1 MRTRWV
7 CLISAF
13 VLLGTAATG
22 WAAEVAHR
30 WSFNGDLTDSVG
42 GQDAVIVDLG
52 ANNATLSD
60 AEVTLTGG
68 AKDSSDYIDL
78 PDKVLSSLGD
88 SATIE
93 IWATQVSVQGWSRIF
108 DFGSSTSHNIFMSW
122 SQGTNANQDRIEWLG
137 PAGNNTVDNTN
148 APYTLGTQFH
158 IVCVFEPGKVT
169 WYRAPAGAADL
180 GPARGTFQAANK
192 LSTLD
197 DINCWLG
204 RSEWADSTAN
214 ARFNECRLWKGAL
227 TESQLEKL
235 HDLGPDLYSPNIAR
249 KPSPAKGTTD
259 VPREVIL
266 HWTPGDT
273 AATHDV
279 YLGTSFEAVSNA
291 SRTNPS
297 STLASRGQDANSYD
311 PPGRLEFGQTYYWRV
326 DEVNAAPDSTIF
338 KGDVW
343 SFTVEPYSY
352 AVTGVTATA
361 SSSHLA
367 TMGPEQTVNSSGL
380 NSNDQHGVDS
390 KTMWLSNKKGP
401 QPTWIQYALPQ
412 VCQLDKMLVWNSN
425 QAAEQT
431 VGFGAKDVTIEYS
444 VDGTTWTALGDF
456 EFAQASGEDTYTA
469 NTVVDFGLRAVKY
482 VKLTINSNWGGIF
495 MQYGLSE
502 VRFLQVPTAARE
514 PSPAQGA
521 TNVHPQ
527 VPLSWRAGREAASH
541 EVYLSTDPDNL
552 VLAGT
557 VATPSYDVA
566 TDLLKT
572 YYWKVVEVNTA
583 EDPAKWESS
592 VWSFTTAEYI
602 TIDDFES
609 YTNSSPKRVFQS
621 WVDGTGFSPDEFFP
635 NGNSGNGS
643 GALVGYDPTAGN
655 VMETVLIHGG
665 AQSMPLYYDNSG
677 GTRYSEAQRTF
688 ATPQDWTKHTITTLV
703 IWFRGD
709 PNNVAAPLYAK
720 INDTKVVYNNGAA
733 STAFPLWK
741 QWSIPLSSVSGANL
755 KSVKTL
761 AIGIGDGKAGG
772 TGTIFIDDIRLYATA
787 PQIVT
792 PADPGTSNLVALY
805 AMEGNVQD
813 TSGKANNGTTSG
825 DPGYV
830 QGPISMGKVMQF
842 DGTNDY
848 VDLPIGS
855 LLSTLSNI
863 TVATWANFSNT
874 GGDWQRIFD
883 FGTGETNYMFLT
895 PKRGATGSMRFA
907 IRTATVSEQVLN
919 ARAPL
924 PSGWHHVAVV
934 MNGATMTMQMYVDGV
949 MVRSVATTLLPK
961 DLGVTTQNWLGR
973 SQFAVDAFYTGL
985 LDDFRVYNRALSES
999 EVRYLV
1005 GDR

>member
-1 MRTRWV
+1 MSKSR
-7 CLISAF
+7 LILVAALSLMTLQAWAADKSL
-13 VLLGTAATG
+13 VLYLPFDEGAGTTAKDLSSYNNPGTVVGAAT
-22 WAAEVAHR
+22 W
-30 WSFNGDLTDSVG
+30 
-42 GQDAVIVDLG
+42 
-52 ANNATLSD
+52 
-60 AEVTLTGG
+60 VTG
-68 AKDSSDYIDL
+68 
-78 PDKVLSSLGD
+78 
-88 SATIE
+88 
-93 IWATQVSVQGWSRIF
+93 
-108 DFGSSTSHNIFMSW
+108 
-122 SQGTNANQDRIEWLG
+122 
-137 PAGNNTVDNTN
+137 
-148 APYTLGTQFH
+148 
-158 IVCVFEPGKVT
+158 
-169 WYRAPAGAADL
+169 
-180 GPARGTFQAANK
+180 
-192 LSTLD
+192 
-197 DINCWLG
+197 
-204 RSEWADSTAN
+204 
-214 ARFNECRLWKGAL
+214 
-227 TESQLEKL
+227 
-235 HDLGPDLYSPNIAR
+235 
-249 KPSPAKGTTD
+249 AKGTALQFVNGSRVTIPEIPQYDVTAEVSLLAWVKATTVPNWGRVIDKSRYQTSGFDLVLTQNVGLPRLEFFVNNTTSSVDGTTVVANNEWHFIVGTFGNKTLRVYVDGERQGQTQSAGLVDINPNDLALMVGGESSSNGGQQFLGSIDEVAMYNRELSASEVMKIFQNGMASPESAADPEPQNEAVD
-259 VPREVIL
+259 VPREAVL
-266 HWTPGDT
+266 GWTPGEF
-273 AATHDV
+273 AASHDV
-279 YLGTSFEAVSNA
+279 YFGTSLEAVGNA
-291 SRTNPS
+291 SRTSPS
-297 STLASRGQDANSYD
+297 SVLASRGQDANSYD

-326 DEVNAAPDSTIF
+326 DEVNAAPDFTIF
-338 KGDVW
+338 KGGVW

-367 TMGPEQTVNSSGL
+367 TTGPEQTVNGSGL
-380 NSNDQHGVDS
+380 NSNDQHGVDM
-390 KTMWLSNKKGP
+390 KTTWLSNKKGP

-541 EVYLSTDPDNL
+541 EVYLSTDPNNL

-557 VATPSYDVA
+557 VAAPSYDVA

>member
-1 MRTRWV
+1 MSKSR
-7 CLISAF
+7 LILVAALSLMTLQAWAADKSL
-13 VLLGTAATG
+13 VLYLPFDEGAGTTAKDLSSYNNPGTVVGAAT
-22 WAAEVAHR
+22 W
-30 WSFNGDLTDSVG
+30 
-42 GQDAVIVDLG
+42 
-52 ANNATLSD
+52 
-60 AEVTLTGG
+60 VTG
-68 AKDSSDYIDL
+68 
-78 PDKVLSSLGD
+78 
-88 SATIE
+88 
-93 IWATQVSVQGWSRIF
+93 
-108 DFGSSTSHNIFMSW
+108 
-122 SQGTNANQDRIEWLG
+122 
-137 PAGNNTVDNTN
+137 
-148 APYTLGTQFH
+148 
-158 IVCVFEPGKVT
+158 
-169 WYRAPAGAADL
+169 
-180 GPARGTFQAANK
+180 
-192 LSTLD
+192 
-197 DINCWLG
+197 
-204 RSEWADSTAN
+204 
-214 ARFNECRLWKGAL
+214 
-227 TESQLEKL
+227 
-235 HDLGPDLYSPNIAR
+235 
-249 KPSPAKGTTD
+249 AKGTALQFVNGSRVTIPEIPQYDVTAEVSLLAWVKATTVPNWGRVIDKSRYQTSGFDLVLTQNVGLPRLEFFVNNTTSSVDGTTVVANNEWHFIVGTFGNKTLRVYVDGERQGQTQSAGLVDINPNDLALMVGGESSSNGGQQFLGSIDEVAMYNRELSASEVMKIFQNGMASPESAADPEPQNEAVD
-259 VPREVIL
+259 VPREAVL
-266 HWTPGDT
+266 GWTPGEF
-273 AATHDV
+273 AASHDV
-279 YLGTSFEAVSNA
+279 YFGTSLEAVGNA
-291 SRTNPS
+291 SRTSPS
-297 STLASRGQDANSYD
+297 SVLASRGQDANSYD

-326 DEVNAAPDSTIF
+326 DEVNAAPDFTIF
-338 KGDVW
+338 KGGVW

-367 TMGPEQTVNSSGL
+367 TTGPEQTVNGSGL
-380 NSNDQHGVDS
+380 NSNDQHGVDM
-390 KTMWLSNKKGP
+390 KTTWLSNKKGP

-665 AQSMPLYYDNSG
+665 VQSMPLYYDNSG

-688 ATPQDWTKHTITTLV
+688 ATPQDWTKHTIAALV

-720 INDTKVVYNNGAA
+720 INDTKVVFNNGVA
-733 STAFPLWK
+733 STAMGIWK
-741 QWSIPLSSVSGANL
+741 QWSIPLSSVPEVNL

-761 AIGIGDGKAGG
+761 AIGIEGSG
-772 TGTIFIDDIRLYATA
+772 TGTIFIDDIRLYAVA
-787 PQIVT
+787 PQPIS
-792 PADPGTSNLVALY
+792 PADPGTANLVALY
-805 AMEGNVQD
+805 TMDGNVQD
-813 TSGKANNGTTSG
+813 TSGNNYHGTANGTISYNV
-825 DPGYV
+825 GYAGQALV
-830 QGPISMGKVMQF
+830 LN
-842 DGTNDY
+842 GTNAY
-848 VDLPIGS
+848 VDLPIGTLISS
-855 LLSTLSNI
+855 LTDA
-863 TVATWANFSNT
+863 TVATHIYF
-874 GGDWQRIFD
+874 GGGSGGWQRIFD
-883 FGTGETNYMFLT
+883 FGSGSGAAPYMFLC
-895 PKRGATGSMRFA
+895 PRQGTGGNMRFA
-907 IRTATVSEQVLN
+907 IRSATVNEQIVNSPKVL
-919 ARAPL
+919 PV
-924 PSGWHHVAVV
+924 GWHHVAVAID
-934 MNGATMTMQMYVDGV
+934 GQSMTITLYVDGE
-949 MVRSVATTLLPK
+949 RIASGATTLLPK
-961 DLGVTTQNWLGR
+961 DLGNTTQNWIGR
-973 SQFAVDAFYTGL
+973 SQYPTDAFFLGSI
-985 LDDFRVYNRALSES
+985 DDFRIYNCALSAGA
-999 EVRYLV
+999 VRYLA